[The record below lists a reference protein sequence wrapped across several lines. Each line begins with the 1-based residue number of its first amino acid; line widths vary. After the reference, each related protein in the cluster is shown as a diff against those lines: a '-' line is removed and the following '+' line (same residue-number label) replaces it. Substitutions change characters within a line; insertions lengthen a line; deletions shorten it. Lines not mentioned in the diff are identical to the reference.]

1 MIVNPDVDGYIKA
14 LNHRGKKLRKTQK
27 KKLTEKQKN
36 NKIAMQA
43 KCGPCFYI

>member
-27 KKLTEKQKN
+27 KKT
-36 NKIAMQA
+36 
-43 KCGPCFYI
+43 Y